1 MSYTKTVATLLLVF
15 IFIGQRSL
23 AQGRPNW
30 TSDQLMEPSEL
41 ATNLKSKKNIPLIFS
56 VGPGAVIPTSRD
68 IGMAKETENLDKFKD
83 QLSGL
88 SKNTS
93 IVIYCGCC
101 PFEHCPNVRPAINL
115 LKQMN
120 FSDYKLLDLAHN
132 IKIDWIEKGYPT
144 NQ

>member
-41 ATNLKSKKNIPLIFS
+41 ATNLKSKKYIRLIFS

-68 IGMAKETENLDKFKD
+68 IGMTKETENLDKFKD

-88 SKNTS
+88 SQNTP
-93 IVIYCGCC
+93 IVVYCGCC
-101 PFEHCPNVRPAINL
+101 PFEHCPNVRPAISL

-120 FSDYKLLDLAHN
+120 FTNYKLLDLEHN

-144 NQ
+144 N

>member
-41 ATNLKSKKNIPLIFS
+41 ATNLKSKKNIRLIFS

-68 IGMAKETENLDKFKD
+68 IGMTKETENLDKFKD

-88 SKNTS
+88 SKNTP
-93 IVIYCGCC
+93 IVVYCGCC

-120 FSDYKLLDLAHN
+120 FTNYKLLDLEHN

-144 NQ
+144 N